1 MVSGLVKDN
10 NFYPNKEKFLRLIK
24 KSAVSVSAL
33 SRAHIELYDGIE
45 NIEEQRDAL
54 DSGERKIWFYYSDS
68 ISIFGVMV
76 VKTGYTPVKEMI
88 LQQLNGLAE
97 EDYPG
102 VRMYFI
108 QSEDIF
114 SSIHH

>member
-1 MVSGLVKDN
+1 MIKDN

-24 KSAVSVSAL
+24 KSAVGVGAL

-45 NIEEQRDAL
+45 NIEEQKGAL
-54 DSGERKIWFYYSDS
+54 ESGERKIWFYYSDS
-68 ISIFGVMV
+68 ISIFGVMM

-88 LQQLNGLAE
+88 LQQLHGLAE
-97 EDYPG
+97 EDYPD